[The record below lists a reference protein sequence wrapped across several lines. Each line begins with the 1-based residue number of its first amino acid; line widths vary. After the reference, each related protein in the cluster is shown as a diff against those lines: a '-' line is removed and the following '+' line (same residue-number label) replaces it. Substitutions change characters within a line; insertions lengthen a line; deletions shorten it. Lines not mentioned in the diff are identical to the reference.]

1 MGNKIDSRE
10 KEIREIF
17 QLEKFSQKDKKQDDI
32 YGEMMLLQ

>member
-17 QLEKFSQKDKKQDDI
+17 QLEKFSLKDKKHDDI
-32 YGEMMLLQ
+32 YGEMVLL